1 MQDTIRTILEKLSL
15 IESDAKITPVDVK
28 PGLNA
33 QQRAAPQM
41 PALFKN
47 RDISPVLSGSSDPQH
62 PSQGY
67 FVGGESAGQVT
78 SEDLLSKQHNS
89 LIDYLERI
97 EADRQKPDSD
107 LAAKPADRELGKR
120 PRDRDILPR
129 AAREDVTQEEPTV
142 DTPAPVQQNP
152 IMAETAVRTLAL
164 EDGSLLSIF
173 GDDEQGFEIR
183 RGERRLPS
191 RFGSVDHAVMAVEMY
206 RARRSA
212 VTQDDSDQDYLEER

>member
-1 MQDTIRTILEKLSL
+1 MQHTIRTILEKLSL
-15 IESDAKITPVDVK
+15 IESDSKLTPTDVQS
-28 PGLNA
+28 GLNA
-33 QQRAAPQM
+33 QQRSVPQM

-47 RDISPVLSGSSDPQH
+47 RDISPVLTSASDPQH

-78 SEDLLSKQHNS
+78 SEDLLSQQHNS

-107 LAAKPADRELGKR
+107 LTSRPADRDLSQR
-120 PRDRDILPR
+120 PQDRDIVLR
-129 AAREDVTQEEPTV
+129 TAREDVTQEEPTV

-152 IMAETAVRTLAL
+152 IMAETAARTLAL

-173 GDDEQGFEIR
+173 GDDDQGFEIR
-183 RGERRLPS
+183 RGHRRLPS
-191 RFGSVDHAVMAVEMY
+191 RFSSVDHAVMAVEMY
-206 RARRSA
+206 RARRGSLG
-212 VTQDDSDQDYLEER
+212 QDDSNQDYLEEQ